1 MVGDMCFLPYLGDH
15 FRMASHPFSS
25 IWRFHAAI
33 WLLFQAASGMA
44 QGKAPELD
52 YLIRFSGPVSAYQEK
67 RVHEVLQA
75 HEPGLGVW
83 LDVPNQE
90 VKVRTH
96 LALDRQTLQGYWAGD
111 GIVIDHFR
119 RISLPVGQEQLGVD
133 AVDRFP
139 QFIDTG
145 DPAADAA
152 AYQAAKAAWIA
163 AHPEA
168 YQYMEQHPGDQ

>member
-1 MVGDMCFLPYLGDH
+1 
-15 FRMASHPFSS
+15 MARHTFPS
-25 IWRFHAAI
+25 ILRFHVAI
-33 WLLFQAASGMA
+33 WLLLRATSGMA
-44 QGKAPELD
+44 QEKAPELD
-52 YLIRFSGPVSAYQEK
+52 YLIRFSGPVSTYQEK

-83 LDVPNQE
+83 LDVPNQQ

-96 LALDRQTLQGYWAGD
+96 LALDRQTLQGYWVDD
-111 GIVIDHFR
+111 GLVINHFR
-119 RISLPVGQEQLGVD
+119 LISPPVRQEQLGVD
-133 AVDRFP
+133 AEDRFP
-139 QFIDTG
+139 QYIDTG

-163 AHPEA
+163 AHPEV